1 MKDKIY
7 NSFKNIIL
15 NIANKKYP
23 SIRKRKYS
31 LDYYLTNFLYV
42 LTDVVKWESLSL
54 INKNESQFHWK
65 SIYNEFNKWSNDNI
79 FEDAFN
85 IFIKSKYFK
94 ISQVKKNKKINL
106 FVDVSKIINKL
117 GSEGVTIN
125 CENKKKNITPLT
137 MICDQNKLPLCV
149 CNVEINR
156 IIYNKRKTAKHE
168 IKNVQRTLDKIEI
181 KVKDYMEINLI
192 GDRGYITSE
201 KFNVMNKTLPI
212 ITPKRKNQKKKILS
226 DKDNLLLK
234 ERHKIENVFALINI
248 NHRVM
253 VRRDK
258 NIKNYF
264 SFVYM
269 AMLEIHV
276 RYAYKHDLERYVK

>member
-7 NSFKNIIL
+7 NSLRKIIL

-31 LDYYLTNFLYV
+31 LEYYLKNFVHV
-42 LTDVVKWESLSL
+42 LKDVVHWSSLRL
-54 INKNESQFHWK
+54 INKNEKSFHWK
-65 SIYNEFNKWSNDNI
+65 TIYNEFNRWTNDNI
-79 FEDAFN
+79 FEDAFYT
-85 IFIKSKYFK
+85 FIRTKYFK
-94 ISQVKKNKKINL
+94 ISQVKKHKKINL
-106 FVDVSKIINKL
+106 FIDVSKIINKL

-137 MICDQNKLPLCV
+137 MVCDQNKLPLCIS
-149 CNVEINR
+149 NIETNR
-156 IIYNKRKTAKHE
+156 VIYNKRKTAKHE
-168 IKNVQRTLDKIEI
+168 IKNVQRTLDKIVI
-181 KVKDYMEINLI
+181 NVKDYMEVNLI

-201 KFNVMNKTLPI
+201 KFDVMDRKLPI
-212 ITPKRKNQKKKILS
+212 ITPKRKNQKKKIITH
-226 DKDNLLLK
+226 KEKLLLK
-234 ERHKIENVFALINI
+234 ERHKIENVFAIMNN

-258 NIKNYF
+258 NINNYF

-269 AMLEIHV
+269 TMLEIHIK
-276 RYAYKHDLERYVK
+276 YAYKHNLEKYVK